1 MEINDNETVCGSC
14 GSQQLVRTRTA
25 TLLQRFLGALIDGI
39 TQSVILIPITVA
51 RMGGVASIMEA
62 LRGPFMQQQAF
73 ILRFTIETFLL
84 GQLVF
89 LILNGYLLLRR
100 GQTIGKLAMSTKIT
114 GMDGS
119 LPNFTKIYV
128 LRYFVIGAFRQVPL
142 IGGLITLVDALV
154 IFGKDRRCL
163 HDYIAGT
170 QVIGA

>member
-1 MEINDNETVCGSC
+1 MEINDNEKVCGSC
-14 GSQQLVRTRTA
+14 GSPQPVRTRTA
-25 TLLQRFLGALIDGI
+25 TLLQRFLGALIDAI

-51 RMGGVASIMEA
+51 RMGGVASIMEG

-100 GQTIGKLAMSTKIT
+100 GQTIGKLAMSTKIA
-114 GMDGS
+114 GMDGN

-128 LRYFVIGAFRQVPL
+128 LRYFVIGILRQVPL